1 MNLYTQ
7 DSNINKTKDTVI
19 TIGTFDGVHLGH
31 QKILNHVLHLA
42 DEKKSR
48 SFVITFE
55 PHPRLVVSKNYDIK
69 LLTTLDEKVKL
80 FEKIGIDNLMVIKF
94 TKEFSGLSSK
104 EFVRNY
110 ICNKIGANHIVIGYD
125 HKFGKNRDGD
135 ENKLRELGKQMDFDV
150 TKVEPITAGDTI
162 ISSTKIRNLLS
173 EGDIALANKFL
184 GRAYTLS
191 GKVVNGAGRG
201 RSLGFPTANIKVE
214 NIHKLIPGNGVYAVS
229 VWLNKEKFA
238 GIMNIGLRPTFNQTP
253 NVIIE
258 VHILNFDK
266 DIYNE
271 DLQIEFLRRLRA
283 EKKFSSKDELIWQIN
298 IDKKNA
304 LKIVNSYVE
313 TS

>member
-19 TIGTFDGVHLGH
+19 TIGTFDGMHLGH

-110 ICNKIGANHIVIGYD
+110 ICNKIGANHIVVGYD

-135 ENKLRELGKQMDFDV
+135 ENKLRELGKLMDFDV
-150 TKVEPITAGDTI
+150 TKVDPITAGDTI

-173 EGDIALANKFL
+173 EGDIVLANKFL
-184 GRAYTLS
+184 GRAYALS

-201 RSLGFPTANIKVE
+201 RSLGFPTANIEVE

-238 GIMNIGLRPTFNQTP
+238 GIMNIGLRPTFNQTQ

-271 DLQIEFLRRLRA
+271 NLQIEFLIRLRA
-283 EKKFSSKDELIWQIN
+283 EKKFSSKDELIRQIN

>member
-110 ICNKIGANHIVIGYD
+110 ICNKIGANHIVVGYD

-135 ENKLRELGKQMDFDV
+135 ENKLRELGKLMDFDV
-150 TKVEPITAGDTI
+150 TKVDPITAGDTI

-201 RSLGFPTANIKVE
+201 RSLGFPTANIEVE

-229 VWLNKEKFA
+229 VWSNKEKFA

-266 DIYNE
+266 DIYNK

-283 EKKFSSKDELIWQIN
+283 EKKFSSKDELIRQIN